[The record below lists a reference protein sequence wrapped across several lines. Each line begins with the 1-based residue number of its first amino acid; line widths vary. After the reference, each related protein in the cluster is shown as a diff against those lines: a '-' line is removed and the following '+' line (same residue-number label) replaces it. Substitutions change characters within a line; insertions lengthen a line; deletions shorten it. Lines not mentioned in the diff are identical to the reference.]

1 MPSQTVYAMKRM
13 SRAFIEK
20 YRHEETA
27 RREREILGAVDTPF
41 VAKLV
46 ASYSGRK
53 CLYLLMD
60 WCEGGELLL
69 QLEHQKNG
77 RFCPETVAFY
87 IAGISVGLM
96 YLHDRGIVFRG
107 VKPENIMLAKDGY
120 PVRERAVH
128 PHTSPGRYHSALTP
142 RSREAF
148 NSPRHQRVSI
158 FLSKTCFET
167 LKTSV

>member
-1 MPSQTVYAMKRM
+1 MKRM

-77 RFCPETVAFY
+77 RFCPETGAFY

-120 PVRERAVH
+120 PVRERALHPQTSRPQAAITPLSHRVH
-128 PHTSPGRYHSALTP
+128 VKPSTRHAT
-142 RSREAF
+142 REYQYF
-148 NSPRHQRVSI
+148 CQKHV
-158 FLSKTCFET
+158 
-167 LKTSV
+167 LKR

>member
-1 MPSQTVYAMKRM
+1 MKRM

-60 WCEGGELLL
+60 WCEGGELLF
-69 QLEHQKNG
+69 QLEHQKSG

-87 IAGISVGLM
+87 VAGISVGLM
-96 YLHDRGIVFRG
+96 YLHDRGVVFRG

-120 PVRERAVH
+120 PVGMAPSTRAL
-128 PHTSPGRYHSALTP
+128 PHRLHTAFTPLSHHFHRYRSLLDPSPSVSSLSRPHSHSAELYWYT
-142 RSREAF
+142 
-148 NSPRHQRVSI
+148 
-158 FLSKTCFET
+158 T
-167 LKTSV
+167 